1 MKKLFKNNSA
11 FTLIELLVVMV
22 IIGILVVAG
31 LAGLNFAQRAAR
43 DTARVA
49 DTRSVL
55 IYIQDYYRQYKIY
68 PASADFSSTGQVITL
83 KGLDGNAYGKGITVN
98 TAGFTGVT
106 NAACNAASA
115 DSWQIEYAQGNGGQ
129 TYDLFAC
136 QESGTKSQNLSTTP
150 VE

>member
-1 MKKLFKNNSA
+1 MKKTLKNNSA

-31 LAGLNFAQRAAR
+31 LSGLNFAQRAAR

-55 IYIQDYYRQYKIY
+55 IYVQDYYRQYKQY
-68 PASADFSSTGQVITL
+68 PGELNVAAGVVTANDPINGA
-83 KGLDGNAYGKGITVN
+83 AYGTGIKPSV
-98 TAGFTGVT
+98 AGL
-106 NAACNAASA
+106 NAADVCGTTTAEN
-115 DSWQIEYAQGNGGQ
+115 WQIQYVGNLQ
-129 TYDLFAC
+129 TFDLYAC

-150 VE
+150 NP